1 MQRHGDTHRFPEMDG
16 FSRRNQ
22 MVKLSDIYDFVH
34 DSEAARRVV
43 AEYYVGLPPSA
54 RAGHNENND
63 VLQGGTIR

>member
-1 MQRHGDTHRFPEMDG
+1 
-16 FSRRNQ
+16 
-22 MVKLSDIYDFVH
+22 MVQLSDIYDFVH